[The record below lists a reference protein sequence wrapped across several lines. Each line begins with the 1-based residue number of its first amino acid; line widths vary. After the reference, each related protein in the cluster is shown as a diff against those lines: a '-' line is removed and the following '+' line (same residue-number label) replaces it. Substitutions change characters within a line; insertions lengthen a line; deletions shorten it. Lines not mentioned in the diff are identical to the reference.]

1 VKWWHFGATIFI
13 SADLHMRPDF
23 VNFRRVIRCYIDSG
37 AQQVIPLKQLLRAI
51 VCGLWDEGLT
61 PLDRPRIQIS
71 RVSKIQDLMRFNV
84 MKRAG

>member
-1 VKWWHFGATIFI
+1 
-13 SADLHMRPDF
+13 MRPDF
-23 VNFRRVIRCYIDSG
+23 VNFRQTRRCNIVSC
-37 AQQVIPLKQLLRAI
+37 AQQAIPLNQLLRAI

-71 RVSKIQDLMRFNV
+71 RVSEIQDLMRFKV